1 MKFWT
6 STVAAVVAVAA
17 MGGTA
22 MAKEVTVKMDKMKF
36 VPADVTV
43 AKGDTIVWVNSD
55 SQKQP
60 HNVISKDNSF
70 KSKPVMM
77 VGEKFTW
84 KADKAGA
91 HKYSCTIH
99 PGMDGTVTVK

>member
-6 STVAAVVAVAA
+6 STIAAVVAVAA

-22 MAKEVTVKMDKMKF
+22 VAKEVTVKMDKMKF
-36 VPADVTV
+36 VPAAVTV

-60 HNVISKDNSF
+60 HNVTAKDNSF

-84 KADKAGA
+84 KATKAGNI
-91 HKYSCTIH
+91 KYTCTIH
-99 PGMDGTVTVK
+99 PGMDGTITVK